1 VKITAGDDTTPAVYN
16 FTFTGDSLTGN
27 YEFNGMKGRI
37 RGVRRK
43 VDHEHIMNDDVKVIV
58 RRLRLR
64 PLHALSIVGTLAIG
78 LGGALAVIGIA
89 GPTLF
94 QPLPYPNPDRLVAVT
109 SKLPIP
115 TLPEMGFADV
125 GYRRMVSDN
134 ARSPASRRIRPGV

>member
-1 VKITAGDDTTPAVYN
+1 MN
-16 FTFTGDSLTGN
+16 
-27 YEFNGMKGRI
+27 EE
-37 RGVRRK
+37 VRL
-43 VDHEHIMNDDVKVIV
+43 VL

-64 PLHALSIVGTLAIG
+64 PLHAFSIVATLAIG

-134 ARSPASRRIRPGV
+134 RTLAGVAAYSTWGMNLASGGNASRAT